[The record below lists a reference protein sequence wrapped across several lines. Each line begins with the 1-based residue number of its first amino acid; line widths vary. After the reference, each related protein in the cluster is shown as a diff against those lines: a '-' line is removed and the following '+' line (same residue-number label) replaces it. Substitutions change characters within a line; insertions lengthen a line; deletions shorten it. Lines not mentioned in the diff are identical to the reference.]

1 MTGSSA
7 LADRRLL
14 FVVNWAT
21 MGGAERFALEA
32 ASFLRDAHGAD
43 VALCALTSAEGR
55 AREEVSSI
63 GFPWVELPLAWGGG
77 GGRKLETMARIV
89 SGVRALRPDVLLP
102 VCTVPNVLCALTW
115 GWTGARACVW
125 NQRDV
130 ALSSRFRP
138 ATIRAAARRPTLLA
152 ACAVHVRDFLETEY
166 EAPPA
171 RIRVVRPGVE
181 IKAPRVGRQEWRAR
195 LSLEGRDVAVCMLAH
210 LHRFK
215 DHETLLRA
223 WHLVHGLR
231 RNEARAVLLL
241 AGREAG
247 TEAILKALAYDL
259 DLRDSVRFLGDVEDV
274 SGLASACD
282 VGVLS
287 SRAEGIG
294 RSVLE
299 LMSSGQVVAGT
310 DIAGIREAL
319 GPGGE
324 EWLAPPGNAEGL
336 AAVLARLLD
345 DAGLRRRLGDA
356 NRERVRTVF
365 SPEAARARYAIVVR
379 EALERSGARCPAVR
393 RRPTA
398 VLAGVRGGRAGARP

>member
-1 MTGSSA
+1 MTPSSP

-14 FVVNWAT
+14 FVVNWAV

-43 VALCALTSAEGR
+43 VAFCALTSAEGR
-55 AREEVSSI
+55 ARDEVGSI
-63 GFPWVELPLAWGGG
+63 GFPWVELPLTWGGG

-102 VCTVPNVLCALTW
+102 VCTVPNVLCSLAW
-115 GWTGARACVW
+115 RWTGARACVW
-125 NQRDV
+125 NQRDI
-130 ALSSRFRP
+130 APSSRFRP
-138 ATIRAAARRPTLLA
+138 ATIRAAVSRPTFLA
-152 ACAVHVRDFLETEY
+152 ACAVHVRDFLEAEY
-166 EAPPA
+166 GAPPA

-181 IKAPRVGRQEWRAR
+181 IDPPGIGREEWRAR
-195 LSLEGRDVAVCMLAH
+195 LGLESRDVAVCMLGH

-223 WHLVHGLR
+223 WHLVQGR
-231 RNEARAVLLL
+231 RRDDARAVLLL

-247 TEAILKALAYDL
+247 TEATLKALAYDL
-259 DLRDSVRFLGDVEDV
+259 DLRSSVRFLGDVEDV

-299 LMSSGQVVAGT
+299 LMAAGRPVAGT

-319 GPGGE
+319 GPGSE
-324 EWLAPPGNAEGL
+324 EWLAPPGDAIGL
-336 AAVLARLLD
+336 AAVLTRLLD

-356 NRERVRTVF
+356 NLERARAVF
-365 SPEAARARYAIVVR
+365 SPEAARARYAILVE
-379 EALERSGARCPAVR
+379 EALERAGER
-393 RRPTA
+393 RVALR
-398 VLAGVRGGRAGARP
+398 RGRAVARP